1 MINNLGLFNSLFNT
15 SSQVTSTSNSKV
27 DTIIEEH
34 KNKKT
39 EAEEIKQ
46 TTDTNLYLSSKSQKI
61 NALSNEFFNKKDLN
75 FLDIEQLKERAYQ
88 FGLISKSEYSA
99 LSNAEVTNTNN
110 ELSNKTTTV
119 SLSGF
124 IDDFL
129 KRLDVVNE
137 EFEESDTQEDNE
149 SVAHETLLALKTSLQ
164 TAKDILINVDE
175 AKNKDSFK
183 TSLNESLAFIKE
195 TINTD
200 AFDKM
205 KLDDKVGISKVYQA
219 LEIVNSITPQRL
231 SNAKI
236 NRYIDLSD

>member
-27 DTIIEEH
+27 DAIIEEH
-34 KNKKT
+34 KSKKN
-39 EAEEIKQ
+39 EAEEVKQ
-46 TTDTNLYLSSKSQKI
+46 TTDTNLYLSSKSQKT

-88 FGLISKSEYSA
+88 FGLISKNEYSA
-99 LSNAEVTNTNN
+99 LSDAEVTNTNN
-110 ELSNKTTTV
+110 ESSNKTTTV

-137 EFEESDTQEDNE
+137 EFEEADTHEYNE

-164 TAKDILINVDE
+164 TAKDI
-175 AKNKDSFK
+175 
-183 TSLNESLAFIKE
+183 
-195 TINTD
+195 
-200 AFDKM
+200 
-205 KLDDKVGISKVYQA
+205 
-219 LEIVNSITPQRL
+219 R
-231 SNAKI
+231 
-236 NRYIDLSD
+236 